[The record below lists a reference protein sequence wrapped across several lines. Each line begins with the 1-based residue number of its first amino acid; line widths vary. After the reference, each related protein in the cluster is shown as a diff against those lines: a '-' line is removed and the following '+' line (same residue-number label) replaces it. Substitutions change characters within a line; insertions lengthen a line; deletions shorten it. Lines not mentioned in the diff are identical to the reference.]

1 MHLGNLSFR
10 VAQNFQ
16 ATPAY
21 DMLPMM
27 YAPLPGGE
35 VPPREFRPRLPSP
48 QQRDVWLAACSIAL
62 DFWRSASTDTR
73 ISEPFR
79 ALCAANLLQ
88 LTETVARV

>member
-1 MHLGNLSFR
+1 MRLGNLSFLA
-10 VAQNFQ
+10 AQTLQ

-27 YAPLPGGE
+27 YTPLPGGE

-48 QQRDVWLAACSIAL
+48 QQRGVWQAACSVARE
-62 DFWRSASTDTR
+62 FWRSASTDTR
-73 ISEPFR
+73 ISKPFR

-88 LTETVARV
+88 LTKTAARV